1 MGDKDELSVSNSPGL
16 TGNKD
21 DLPKKETSDLTRL
34 DITPSGKE
42 ETQPTG
48 KNTKE
53 ENINSSSIIYLTYE
67 DTKVNDFSEDQVD
80 QLTEQRKKI
89 SLSVKQSMKELT
101 GASSD
106 ETFKVYRVRFGPQTT
121 SVEVVIN
128 ITGDESLSEETIK
141 HKISTSIVEKG
152 EDNIQSKLFVTELD
166 VLKDIYYDGISR
178 HPELQS
184 FPSQYKRVM
193 LQLPGIYP
201 ITETDRLRF
210 EERIINS
217 IIEILGGSI
226 EIERVHLERVSR
238 VTNKNDEVVV
248 QFLIM
253 NGTPGSKTP
262 NEILMEF
269 KNNYNLGESD
279 YSDKYRI
286 SNVVFG
292 DPSIIL
298 DGSEVEIPN
307 TLTEEKELVE
317 EVDKATLNK
326 LEGEYRGMAYYG
338 CELTLEDLKNNL
350 ITSSTPLFSECESNI
365 YQYFNGY
372 MGSQ

>member
-1 MGDKDELSVSNSPGL
+1 MTYL
-16 TGNKD
+16 
-21 DLPKKETSDLTRL
+21 KKKLSDLTRL

-67 DTKVNDFSEDQVD
+67 DTKGNDFSEDQVD

-89 SLSVKQSMKELT
+89 ALSVKQSMKELT

-128 ITGDESLSEETIK
+128 ITGEENLSEETIK
-141 HKISTSIVEKG
+141 HKMPTSIVEKG
-152 EDNIQSKLFVTELD
+152 EDNIQTKLFVFELN

-178 HPELQS
+178 HSELQS

-201 ITETDRLRF
+201 ITETDRISF

-226 EIERVHLERVSR
+226 EIERVFISKGFLEL
-238 VTNKNDEVVV
+238 
-248 QFLIM
+248 LIKM
-253 NGTPGSKTP
+253 
-262 NEILMEF
+262 M
-269 KNNYNLGESD
+269 
-279 YSDKYRI
+279 
-286 SNVVFG
+286 
-292 DPSIIL
+292 
-298 DGSEVEIPN
+298 
-307 TLTEEKELVE
+307 
-317 EVDKATLNK
+317 K
-326 LEGEYRGMAYYG
+326 L
-338 CELTLEDLKNNL
+338 
-350 ITSSTPLFSECESNI
+350 LFSS
-365 YQYFNGY
+365 
-372 MGSQ
+372 

>member
-1 MGDKDELSVSNSPGL
+1 M
-16 TGNKD
+16 
-21 DLPKKETSDLTRL
+21 
-34 DITPSGKE
+34 
-42 ETQPTG
+42 
-48 KNTKE
+48 
-53 ENINSSSIIYLTYE
+53 
-67 DTKVNDFSEDQVD
+67 
-80 QLTEQRKKI
+80 
-89 SLSVKQSMKELT
+89 
-101 GASSD
+101 
-106 ETFKVYRVRFGPQTT
+106 KVYQKKLL
-121 SVEVVIN
+121 N
-128 ITGDESLSEETIK
+128 I
-141 HKISTSIVEKG
+141 KIATSIVEKG
-152 EDNIQSKLFVTELD
+152 DDNIQTKLFVTELD

-178 HPELQS
+178 HRELHS

-201 ITETDRLRF
+201 ITETDEISF

-262 NEILMEF
+262 NEIIMEF
-269 KNNYNLGESD
+269 KNNYNLGESE

-298 DGSEVEIPN
+298 DGS
-307 TLTEEKELVE
+307 
-317 EVDKATLNK
+317 
-326 LEGEYRGMAYYG
+326 
-338 CELTLEDLKNNL
+338 
-350 ITSSTPLFSECESNI
+350 
-365 YQYFNGY
+365 
-372 MGSQ
+372 